1 MASRVQ
7 GRSNC
12 CCQCCFKLFAFVL
25 SVGFVVLIYWLA
37 SQPRYIK
44 ATISSAQLAN
54 LTVTNAT
61 AVSYTLGVTLR
72 LYNPSLRVKIYY
84 DSLDTELRFRGELL
98 GHAST
103 TSPAEFYQRQKRSD
117 NVSVNLSGTGVVV
130 SGDAAAELEKEK
142 GEGKVSLELAVDA
155 RVRYKFFF
163 FGTIKIRQ
171 KPRIR
176 CSVAIPVKADGGGVL
191 SSGDRCSVKY

>member
-1 MASRVQ
+1 MAARVQ
-7 GRSNC
+7 ERSNSC
-12 CCQCCFKLFAFVL
+12 CVRLLASVF
-25 SVGFVVLIYWLA
+25 SVGFLVLIYWA
-37 SQPRYIK
+37 IFQPRYIH
-44 ATISSAQLAN
+44 ATVSSAQLAN
-54 LTVTNAT
+54 LTVTKAT
-61 AVSYTLGVTLR
+61 AVSYTLGVTLH

-98 GHAST
+98 GQAST

-117 NVSVNLSGTGVVV
+117 NVSVKLSGTGVVV
-130 SGDAAAELEKEK
+130 SGDAAAVLEKEK

-155 RVRYKFFF
+155 RVRYKFFDS
-163 FGTIKIRQ
+163 IRIRK